1 MKRIFSLTFVLLL
14 AACATSQPGPDAF
27 ASAERAIA
35 AAEAAGADEHA
46 PVEMR
51 FAREKLDEARLGV
64 ERRQYDVSF
73 YLIEQAEINAE
84 LAIEKSRA
92 AVLRRE
98 VNEARRSNEVLGE
111 ELRETFGE
119 AFE

>member
-1 MKRIFSLTFVLLL
+1 MKRLTALLTAL
-14 AACATSQPGPDAF
+14 TLVACATAQPGPDAF

-64 ERRQYDVSF
+64 ERRQYDVAF

-92 AVLRRE
+92 SGLRRE
-98 VNEARRSNEVLGE
+98 VNEARRANEMLGE
-111 ELRETFGE
+111 ELRENFGE